1 MTAFAF
7 VICAMVMDNGISF
20 YLTNLVYR
28 FNRNNKKELV
38 SEFYRALIVQN
49 CFLCAFDYIA
59 FAVYFA
65 REFLVNPSKD
75 DLFNDICVIVV
86 CIHTSQRIISL
97 QRIKRLAFLGKA
109 IKQAIQIPLEPVQP
123 VDSKVATQKLCD
135 NSDTFLMSTTTRL
148 IP

>member
-38 SEFYRALIVQN
+38 SDSHKALILQN
-49 CFLCAFDYIA
+49 FYLCAFDWIA

-65 REFLVNPSKD
+65 RIFLVPVTQD
-75 DLFNDICVIVV
+75 DLFIDICMMVV

-97 QRIKRLAFLGKA
+97 QRIKRLAFLGKP
-109 IKQAIQIPLEPVQP
+109 IKQPVQVPLELVQP
-123 VDSKVATQKLCD
+123 VDSKVATQKLSND
-135 NSDTFLMSTTTRL
+135 SDTVAISTTLRN
-148 IP
+148 